1 MDHIQVNLD
10 NLSENLVNEI
20 RKIIYSFYREKEITK
35 KIFSNIVNSVK
46 I

>member
-35 KIFSNIVNSVK
+35 KIYIR

>member
-20 RKIIYSFYREKEITK
+20 RKIIYSFCREKEITK
-35 KIFSNIVNSVK
+35 KIYIR